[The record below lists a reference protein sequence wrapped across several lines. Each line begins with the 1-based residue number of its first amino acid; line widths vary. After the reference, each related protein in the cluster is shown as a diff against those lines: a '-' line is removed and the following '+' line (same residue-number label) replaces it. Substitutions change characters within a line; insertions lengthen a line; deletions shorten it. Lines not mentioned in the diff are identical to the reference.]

1 MLTAAWWL
9 GDGAS
14 AGGAAGAAGGL
25 GGADGVC
32 GAGGVVGGG
41 DAAAT
46 PEKGVH
52 FLSIL
57 GAKPRPDTR
66 KNRKSFKP
74 SSLYYE
80 PWK

>member
-1 MLTAAWWL
+1 MTAAWWL
-9 GDGAS
+9 GARAS

-52 FLSIL
+52 SLSIL
-57 GAKPRPDTR
+57 GAKPKARHQ
-66 KNRKSFKP
+66 KKSEKFQTFK
-74 SSLYYE
+74 LVL
-80 PWK
+80 